1 MPRLWYAQLKDVTP
15 ADERAIKMGK
25 SDDARLED
33 LEILAAHQAQMIDD
47 LNEVI
52 IEQGKAITEM
62 RRRLDSLGNRFSS
75 LEDQMDSTVPIDKP
89 PHW

>member
-1 MPRLWYAQLKDVTP
+1 
-15 ADERAIKMGK
+15 MGK
-25 SDDARLED
+25 SDDTRLVD

-52 IEQGKAITEM
+52 IEQSKAIAEL
-62 RRRLDSLGNRFSS
+62 RRRMDSLGNRFSS
-75 LEDQMDSTVPIDKP
+75 LEEQVDAEVPVDKP